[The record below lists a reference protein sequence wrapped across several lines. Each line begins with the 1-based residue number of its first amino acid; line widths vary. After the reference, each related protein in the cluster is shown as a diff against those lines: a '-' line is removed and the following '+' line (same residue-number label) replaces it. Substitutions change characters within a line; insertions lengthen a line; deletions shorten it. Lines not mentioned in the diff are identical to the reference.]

1 MFTKW
6 SDIESWI
13 RDNNFVHWVFTKNK
27 PGSSEDKTNDK
38 IVDSNY
44 YTGDFEDKLAM
55 TKKYL
60 LLNGGRAYGVAWDKP
75 NNTYNGAVCEVWLE
89 ADAPAAPTQGVGN
102 GFDADQLRESIR
114 REMQAE
120 WDKREYERKLADLEK
135 REKQFEADKQS
146 AIGLLT
152 NYLAPVAKTFFASKR
167 MVAGI
172 DTEQPVTVQPV
183 PPIQAAPR
191 EEPEAEP
198 EPFTDEEA
206 DELFALLKE
215 FKEIEPQYMELIRG
229 VVKMAKDGNPMYGP
243 AKEFILKNI

>member
-102 GFDADQLRESIR
+102 GFDAEQLRESIR

-152 NYLAPVAKTFFASKR
+152 NYLAPVAKTFLASKR

-172 DTEQPVTVQPV
+172 DTEQPVTAQPV

-198 EPFTDEEA
+198 DPFTDEEA

-215 FKEIEPQYMELIRG
+215 FKKIEPQYMELIRG